1 MVQSNIDIHT
11 FIILYHIK
19 TNHNTTDKAKVVERL
34 QSKKNRFFHSHK
46 VKLLCFITRSMI
58 VMVFTTKPFGCL
70 SCRSVER
77 KENRLCMVEK
87 FWTTFLDHNHYFQRH
102 PMTISMTVYISF
114 CGIFLNAFML
124 IWADELCKSWHMA
137 SMWIVMKLDVW
148 KTFSKI
154 GVDFWTHREIRIH
167 LNAVTYNLW
176 IILHYYIC
184 TIAVHQKIMVLSKQ
198 KWYTQTVVI
207 EGRCDLIFHCFS
219 LIFGVILDLDSHG

>member
-1 MVQSNIDIHT
+1 MTFTIISLSQSQRMSYHMVQSNIDIHT

-102 PMTISMTVYISF
+102 PMTISMTVYNKLLWY
-114 CGIFLNAFML
+114 IFKCIHAYLGRW
-124 IWADELCKSWHMA
+124 IVQVKSWHMA

-154 GVDFWTHREIRIH
+154 GVDFWTHR
-167 LNAVTYNLW
+167 
-176 IILHYYIC
+176 
-184 TIAVHQKIMVLSKQ
+184 
-198 KWYTQTVVI
+198 
-207 EGRCDLIFHCFS
+207 
-219 LIFGVILDLDSHG
+219 